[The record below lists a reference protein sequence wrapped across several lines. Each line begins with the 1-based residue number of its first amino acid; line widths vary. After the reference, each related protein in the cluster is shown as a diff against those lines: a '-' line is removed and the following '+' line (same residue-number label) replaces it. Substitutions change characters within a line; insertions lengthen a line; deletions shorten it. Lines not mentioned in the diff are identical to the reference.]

1 MMYYNGGGNHEKKEK
16 GWQTKSKEEKEK
28 IRGNPYFKKKMGLFE
43 AIKECFEPFTNEVKK
58 IPKDFNNLFKK

>member
-1 MMYYNGGGNHEKKEK
+1 
-16 GWQTKSKEEKEK
+16 
-28 IRGNPYFKKKMGLFE
+28 MGLFE